1 MLARASS
8 AASRVRASVSGTRA
22 FRSSAAPGL
31 AAKAPLANPADLS
44 PLKQFFYGR
53 LDGPAL
59 FPFPSALSA
68 DEREAATALAEPVG
82 KFFADKVNSAQ
93 IDWDHKIPE
102 EVMQGLRDLGLFGLQ
117 IEERHGGL
125 GLSNTEYARI
135 VEELVTD
142 PSIAVT
148 LMAHQSIGLKGILMF
163 GTEEQKAKYLP
174 KLASG
179 EHMASFC
186 LTEPGAGSDAAGI
199 TTRAVPADDG
209 SGDWLLSGGK
219 MWISNGGWADV
230 FTVFAQT
237 PQPDGKDKMTAFV
250 VEKAFGGITPGKPE
264 EKLGIKASNTVTLN
278 FDETRVPAAN
288 VLGEVGGGFK
298 VAMGILNNGRF
309 GLGAG
314 TGAGMRWMAT
324 AILEHCATRKQ
335 FGRPLA
341 SFGLVKADLAFM
353 AESAYAAEA
362 MAYTTT
368 ALIDNGHPDASL
380 EAAAC
385 KVFGSEAMWDVV
397 NRCIS
402 LMGGLGFA
410 DGPDAPPFSRMMR
423 DSRILSIFEGE
434 NRVLRLLIALQ
445 GVRGPGASL
454 SAVAK
459 NPLGHTSE
467 LPALVADR
475 LYGLGLESVAASLA
489 GSGPGASVATSSAA
503 PALKGAAQELAA
515 LVSAHGTTVRSA
527 LTRHGKNI
535 IEEQQQLERLA
546 NNAIDLFAS
555 AAVLSR
561 ASTAHANK
569 SSTAEHEILIARSFA
584 AKAATRIRARAGDIM
599 SKPASDADTIAIA
612 DGMLKHGGYVPAHP
626 LTL

>member
-1 MLARASS
+1 MRCSSCSRAPFELPFC
-8 AASRVRASVSGTRA
+8 VFPTQSGTRA

-219 MWISNGGWADV
+219 S
-230 FTVFAQT
+230 
-237 PQPDGKDKMTAFV
+237 
-250 VEKAFGGITPGKPE
+250 E
-264 EKLGIKASNTVTLN
+264 S
-278 FDETRVPAAN
+278 RVC
-288 VLGEVGGGFK
+288 
-298 VAMGILNNGRF
+298 RS
-309 GLGAG
+309 
-314 TGAGMRWMAT
+314 R
-324 AILEHCATRKQ
+324 
-335 FGRPLA
+335 GRP
-341 SFGLVKADLAFM
+341 
-353 AESAYAAEA
+353 
-362 MAYTTT
+362 
-368 ALIDNGHPDASL
+368 
-380 EAAAC
+380 
-385 KVFGSEAMWDVV
+385 
-397 NRCIS
+397 
-402 LMGGLGFA
+402 
-410 DGPDAPPFSRMMR
+410 
-423 DSRILSIFEGE
+423 
-434 NRVLRLLIALQ
+434 
-445 GVRGPGASL
+445 RG
-454 SAVAK
+454 
-459 NPLGHTSE
+459 
-467 LPALVADR
+467 
-475 LYGLGLESVAASLA
+475 
-489 GSGPGASVATSSAA
+489 A
-503 PALKGAAQELAA
+503 PALLPAGRCGAGPGLLHAESPKP
-515 LVSAHGTTVRSA
+515 V
-527 LTRHGKNI
+527 
-535 IEEQQQLERLA
+535 
-546 NNAIDLFAS
+546 LF
-555 AAVLSR
+555 
-561 ASTAHANK
+561 T
-569 SSTAEHEILIARSFA
+569 
-584 AKAATRIRARAGDIM
+584 
-599 SKPASDADTIAIA
+599 
-612 DGMLKHGGYVPAHP
+612 LK
-626 LTL
+626 T